1 MTRREYLNHLLR
13 LMPPDEIRRSAENPS
28 AYMSRTHVLLHY
40 VALRQLSNY
49 KLGNVSKFH
58 NC

>member
-1 MTRREYLNHLLR
+1 MKRRQYVDALLR
-13 LMPPDEIRRSAENPS
+13 LMTADEIRRSAENPS
-28 AYMSRTHVLLHY
+28 AYMSRTHVSLHY

>member
-1 MTRREYLNHLLR
+1 MTRRQYLNALLR
-13 LMPPDEIRRSAENPS
+13 LMTADEIRRSAENPS
-28 AYMSRTHVLLHY
+28 AYMSQTHIALHY

>member
-1 MTRREYLNHLLR
+1 MKRREYLNHLLR

-49 KLGNVSKFH
+49 KHGSVATFR